1 MKLLR
6 ITLGIVLLG
15 CLAAQ
20 LASCRKGGMNE
31 HVVSQNEEF
40 TVTGDSVIQ
49 GDIVVTA
56 RTPYYLESTLTMER
70 LDSIER
76 TAESHISYH
85 GGRPWQG
92 SDSVH
97 GLPQYVSRQNLLNAV
112 YNMSCD
118 YIADGHLD
126 DGYNAHDDYANLYAS
141 IYLSLAMLEPERS
154 MQALRSMVSDG
165 DVLSHGGP
173 WPVYAD
179 RCAWII
185 AAWEVYLVTG
195 DEHWLEEIAP
205 VVRRCISQDHAVL
218 EDAASGLMHGG
229 ITRRQMRSRF
239 YPDWMRST
247 DIAQTIALSNNV
259 LALRALEI
267 LGEID
272 EITGTPGDS
281 DKQAEKLGN
290 AINQQLWHEDHGQ
303 YTAMLYGLS
312 PQRKAPLSDNLAQA
326 LAVVWDIADDDRA
339 NTLVERTPITHRGL
353 PSVMPMTTF
362 EEPYFTE
369 SSWATTQALWNLAAC
384 HVGNMNALRRGMGA
398 LLRTQAMFASRHIMP
413 IKSPVNELAGAAAS
427 ISMYYRVLAGMR
439 LLPEGIEFNPMVP
452 SSLYGDK
459 EIIGWHY
466 RQAVLNIT
474 IKGTGNEIVRMT
486 VDGGVQEGNFVPGD
500 LTGEHTIIIE
510 LSQSGPARSQQVTLA
525 NHVSR
530 QLPWPQN
537 EQWQVLGTSAM
548 WLPLDSTS
556 TTDTLHAVIKAERAG
571 KHLLS
576 VAYSD
581 TVACDARIVMV
592 NTHRQGVVVMPV
604 VPDSVP
610 PFSTTLEVTLLK
622 GHNSIDLVRP
632 PGMPPTARLRQ
643 LWWR

>member
-141 IYLSLAMLEPERS
+141 IYLSLAILEPERS

-185 AAWEVYLVTG
+185 AAWEV
-195 DEHWLEEIAP
+195 
-205 VVRRCISQDHAVL
+205 
-218 EDAASGLMHGG
+218 DA
-229 ITRRQMRSRF
+229 
-239 YPDWMRST
+239 
-247 DIAQTIALSNNV
+247 
-259 LALRALEI
+259 
-267 LGEID
+267 
-272 EITGTPGDS
+272 
-281 DKQAEKLGN
+281 K
-290 AINQQLWHEDHGQ
+290 
-303 YTAMLYGLS
+303 
-312 PQRKAPLSDNLAQA
+312 
-326 LAVVWDIADDDRA
+326 
-339 NTLVERTPITHRGL
+339 
-353 PSVMPMTTF
+353 
-362 EEPYFTE
+362 
-369 SSWATTQALWNLAAC
+369 
-384 HVGNMNALRRGMGA
+384 
-398 LLRTQAMFASRHIMP
+398 
-413 IKSPVNELAGAAAS
+413 
-427 ISMYYRVLAGMR
+427 
-439 LLPEGIEFNPMVP
+439 
-452 SSLYGDK
+452 
-459 EIIGWHY
+459 
-466 RQAVLNIT
+466 
-474 IKGTGNEIVRMT
+474 
-486 VDGGVQEGNFVPGD
+486 
-500 LTGEHTIIIE
+500 
-510 LSQSGPARSQQVTLA
+510 
-525 NHVSR
+525 
-530 QLPWPQN
+530 
-537 EQWQVLGTSAM
+537 
-548 WLPLDSTS
+548 
-556 TTDTLHAVIKAERAG
+556 
-571 KHLLS
+571 
-576 VAYSD
+576 
-581 TVACDARIVMV
+581 
-592 NTHRQGVVVMPV
+592 
-604 VPDSVP
+604 
-610 PFSTTLEVTLLK
+610 
-622 GHNSIDLVRP
+622 
-632 PGMPPTARLRQ
+632 
-643 LWWR
+643 